1 MTAVPL
7 SFEPHGV
14 QLSAH
19 PGETILAVAHRGGL
33 ALGSACGGQGKCNA
47 CLVRVEGETS
57 PLTAAE
63 SGYFQERQIAQGWRR
78 ACQVV
83 AQGPCRV
90 HVPPRSLAA
99 ARGRGKA
106 EVTPLAQSS
115 DPAVM
120 VKHFELEA
128 PSLGNLAGDADRLL
142 AGLAERVDMG
152 VLRVLPHFLR
162 QHHWRGEAVVRGDE
176 VVALLPRGHRA
187 YGMAVDFGTT
197 SVAAFLLDLA
207 DGSTLAGATLPNGQA
222 PFGADVISRLG
233 HARKSQEAAAQL
245 AEAAA
250 RTLHLLLS
258 ELGEGVPHGEVVELV
273 VVGNTA
279 MHALLLGLPI
289 VGLAAA
295 PHVAPMAG
303 SLDAR
308 ARDLGLGWIGGAIR
322 LSPGAQVHAAP
333 NIAGFVGGDH
343 VAMLLPVLDAY
354 AGQTIAAMD
363 IGTNTEIA
371 LVTGEG
377 ITCVSCASGPAFEA
391 GNISWGMPAVAGA
404 ISAVSLMGSRLTL
417 ATIDDAPPA
426 GLCGSGVLSTL
437 AAMVRDGAID
447 SRGRVN
453 EDHPRV
459 TRSNGEI
466 ALLLADE
473 EQTGGPPVVFTQ
485 HDVRA
490 VQLAKAA
497 IRAGLDILLKE
508 KGVMPDGLDRLAI
521 AGTFGSHID
530 LDDARVIGL
539 IPPLPPERLAK
550 VGNAAGTGARMM
562 LASLGQRYRAAE
574 LARAARYL
582 ELAGRADFMRT
593 FIATMSFDREIQ

>member
-1 MTAVPL
+1 MIAL

-14 QLSAH
+14 QIEAEA
-19 PGETILAVAHRGGL
+19 GETVLAAAHRAGL

-47 CLVRVEGETS
+47 CLVRLDGDANA
-57 PLTAAE
+57 LTTAE
-63 SGYFQERQIAQGWRR
+63 SGYFQERQVAQGWRR
-78 ACQVV
+78 ACQ
-83 AQGPCRV
+83 AIALGPCRV
-90 HVPPRSLAA
+90 MVPPRSLAA

-106 EVTPLAQSS
+106 EVTPLVKAS
-115 DPAVM
+115 DPPVE
-120 VKHFELEA
+120 VKRFELEA
-128 PSLGNLAGDADRLL
+128 PGLGNLTGDADRLL
-142 AGLAERVDMG
+142 AGLGERVDVL
-152 VLRVLPHFLR
+152 VLRILPHFLR
-162 QHHWRGEAVVRGDE
+162 QHHWRGEAVLRQGE
-176 VVALLPRGHRA
+176 VISVLPRGHRA
-187 YGMAVDFGTT
+187 YGLAVDFGTT
-197 SVAAFLLDLA
+197 SVAAFLMDLT
-207 DGSTLAGATLPNGQA
+207 DGSALAGATLPNGQA

-233 HARKSQEAAAQL
+233 HARKSAEAAAQL

-250 RTLHLLLS
+250 QTLHRLLC
-258 ELGEGVPHGEVVELV
+258 ELGEGVPHGEVVEMV

-289 VGLAAA
+289 LGLAAA
-295 PHVAPMAG
+295 PHVAPLSD

-308 ARDLGLGWIGGAIR
+308 ARDLGLGGIGGTVR
-322 LSPGAQVHAAP
+322 LGPGAQVHTAP

-343 VAMLLPVLDAY
+343 VAMLLPILDSY
-354 AGQTIAAMD
+354 PGETLAAID

-371 LVTGEG
+371 LVTDAG

-404 ISAVSLMGSRLTL
+404 ISAVSLRGAEIVLQ
-417 ATIDDAPPA
+417 TIDDAPPA

-437 AAMVRDGAID
+437 AAMVRDKAVD
-447 SRGRVN
+447 ARGRIN

-466 ALLLADE
+466 ALLLADS

-508 KGVMPDGLDRLAI
+508 KGVKPDGLDRLAI

-530 LDDARVIGL
+530 LDDARTIGL

-562 LASLGQRYRAAE
+562 LASMGQRYRAAE
-574 LARAARYL
+574 LARSARYL

>member
-1 MTAVPL
+1 MTAIPL
-7 SFEPHGV
+7 SFEPHGIQV
-14 QLSAH
+14 QAGI
-19 PGETILAVAHRGGL
+19 GETILAAAHRGGL

-47 CLVRVEGETS
+47 CLVRVDGETS
-57 PLTAAE
+57 PLTTAE

-83 AQGPCRV
+83 AEGPCRV
-90 HVPPRSLAA
+90 SVPPRSLAA

-106 EVTPLAQSS
+106 EVIPLAQSS
-115 DPAVM
+115 DPAVT
-120 VKHFELEA
+120 VKRFELEA

-152 VLRVLPHFLR
+152 VLRVLPRFLR

-176 VVALLPRGHRA
+176 VVALLPWGHRA

-197 SVAAFLLDLA
+197 SVAAFLMDLA

-233 HARKSQEAAAQL
+233 HARKSGEAAAQL
-245 AEAAA
+245 TEAAA

-258 ELGEGVPHGEVVELV
+258 ELGEGVPHGEVVEMV

-289 VGLAAA
+289 LGLAAA
-295 PHVAPMAG
+295 PHVAPLSG

-308 ARDLGLGWIGGAIR
+308 ARDLGLDGIGGAVR
-322 LSPGAQVHAAP
+322 MGPGALVHAAP

-354 AGQTIAAMD
+354 PREILAAID

-371 LVTGEG
+371 LVTGAG

-404 ISAVSLMGSRLTL
+404 ISAVFLKGSHLEL
-417 ATIDDAPPA
+417 VTIDNAPA
-426 GLCGSGVLSTL
+426 VGLCGSGVLSVL
-437 AAMVRDGAID
+437 AAMVRDGAVD
-447 SRGRVN
+447 SRGRIN

-459 TRSNGEI
+459 IRSGGEV
-466 ALLLADE
+466 ALLLVDE
-473 EQTGGPPVVFTQ
+473 EQSGGLPVVFTQ

-508 KGVMPDGLDRLAI
+508 NGVEPGSLDRLAI

-530 LDDARVIGL
+530 LADARTIGL
-539 IPPLPPERLAK
+539 IPPLPPKRLTK

-562 LASLGQRYRAAE
+562 LASMGRRRRAVE
-574 LARAARYL
+574 LAKAARYL

-593 FIATMSFDREIQ
+593 FIATMSFHREIQ